1 MKAVIAIT
9 FAAGAL
15 AVPAGWNDADPVK
28 STTTTTAT
36 TWADYS
42 STTVKSTTTTDPS
55 TWIDYTTT
63 TTKKADPSTTWVC

>member
-42 STTVKSTTTTDPS
+42 STTVKSTTTDPS